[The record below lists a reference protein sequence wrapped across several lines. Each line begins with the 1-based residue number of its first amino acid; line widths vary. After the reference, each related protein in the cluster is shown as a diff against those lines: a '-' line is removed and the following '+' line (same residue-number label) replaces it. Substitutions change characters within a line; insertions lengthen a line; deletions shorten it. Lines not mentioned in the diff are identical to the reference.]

1 MTSPMPRLEQRIRR
15 DFPEP
20 GSAHGVLQ
28 LLSGLPGK
36 AGYDPEMLASERVQA
51 AIVLFAHGDLARLRQ
66 ALDLAATDWRDLL
79 VAAELADDHWPAR
92 LDRELGPS
100 PLQQSSREFD
110 TLEFAPAYTCDVDPE
125 LPGDGRWGCPVYSFR
140 HDGSVANEPFWSP
153 CATPLITRFTQVGQ
167 GMWVGMFEA
176 GGSGGVDGVFA
187 CPAPSAALAVCDGHA
202 YLVDV
207 QHPDRTITIPLDPVT
222 QVCSA
227 GSDLIVMASF
237 SDLTAIGAHGQPW
250 TSERLCLDSLRIIHA
265 SASSIECIGDFLDG
279 VEAFTVA
286 ASTGELLKGRRF
298 RDTWPGQS

>member
-1 MTSPMPRLEQRIRR
+1 MTSTPSRLEQRIRR

-20 GSAHGVLQ
+20 GSAHGVLE
-28 LLSGLPGK
+28 LVSGLPRK

-51 AIVLFAHGDLARLRQ
+51 AIVLLAHGDLARLRQ

-79 VAAELADDHWPAR
+79 VAAGLADDDWPAR
-92 LDRELGPS
+92 LNRELGPAS
-100 PLQQSSREFD
+100 PQHSSREFD
-110 TLEFAPAYTCDVDPE
+110 ALEFAPAYMCMVDPE

-140 HDGSVANEPFWSP
+140 HDGSVAGEPFRSRWG
-153 CATPLITRFTQVGQ
+153 TPLIARFTQAGQ
-167 GMWVGMFEA
+167 SMWVGIFEA
-176 GGSGGVDGVFA
+176 GGTGGVDGAFA

-237 SDLTAIGAHGQPW
+237 SDLTAIGGNGQAW
-250 TSERLCLDSLRIIHA
+250 TSERLCLDSLRIVHA
-265 SASSIECIGDFLDG
+265 SAGSIECTGDFLDG

-286 ASTGELLKGRRF
+286 ASTGELLEGRRF
-298 RDTWPGQS
+298 RDTWPGHS